1 MGPTRTYQL
10 LGTTMAPSMMSCGTV
25 SSFAGSLL
33 PHAED
38 PAACAFWFAL
48 DSSIYNSL
56 LMMNSIL
63 IGPRQLG
70 HRFFSFEAGNQLLQ
84 FGHQWKSRPHQGSLP
99 IQTCRHAS
107 LGVPS
112 LGFRLRLAL
121 SMTYD
126 IKALWMSPS
135 VFAQTCQLQFMICTY
150 MSQPHYR
157 SLHASDTSMWA
168 LLASFPRR
176 LNFCAMLVRAICHKH
191 D

>member
-112 LGFRLRLAL
+112 LGVPVASSPFDDIRHKGPVDVSFRFCPDLSIAIYDLHIYEPTAL
-121 SMTYD
+121 QKSACKRHLY
-126 IKALWMSPS
+126 
-135 VFAQTCQLQFMICTY
+135 VGFACVLPQKVE
-150 MSQPHYR
+150 
-157 SLHASDTSMWA
+157 
-168 LLASFPRR
+168 LLCNVGQGNLPQA
-176 LNFCAMLVRAICHKH
+176 
-191 D
+191 